1 MTLKTSVKPLSLIIA
16 SILLQACGG
25 GSGGGGS
32 TTANYGENEYDISSV
47 VDVNSSSNEIRD
59 DAAIDSEVGI
69 TATASDLD
77 VDYNTVTYTLSD
89 DANGMF
95 AIDASTG
102 VVTLASSLNFADAA
116 THTIEVTATS
126 ADTSTNFSA
135 FTVTVLDSA
144 APSIAL
150 GFPTANASVNA
161 DSLTLSGRFEL
172 AGEATLTTFTAK
184 NGAQAAID
192 VSANAGTWSTTA
204 ALTAD
209 SNNAITLTLTDS
221 NGKTATQ
228 VVNIEHFSPLS
239 GAQATMSGA
248 QGIAFD
254 AENNKAYISDENLP
268 GVYVLNL
275 SDNTSE
281 EFSGPNVGTGSL
293 FEDDL
298 EGGIALDAAN
308 NRLLVT
314 DDGRNAVIAVDLATG
329 NRSDFSVGNNI
340 SGPFGIA
347 IDVANERALLV
358 DTTLDGVLALSL
370 ADGTQ
375 TIISS
380 EKSGA
385 EVGTGDVSLTSPRD
399 IAINSTGTL
408 AYVVGTGAD
417 AVVAID
423 LSNGNR
429 SILSGSGTGTGTGFS
444 SIRGITLDETGNR
457 VLVSD
462 AGSGF
467 EGVIS
472 VDLTTGNRT
481 ELSGQNA
488 GATDTSGADFDS
500 TRAVVVDSANNR
512 LIVVDAD
519 ISAPV
524 AVDLTS
530 GDRSL
535 IQPPRAESPSVGT
548 GQALAD
554 ATGMALDPSGEALYV
569 ADDSADVIIKV
580 DLASGDRS
588 VVLASNG
595 TTMTQIRGIGFDT
608 ENNQLLAVDN
618 ADDVLVSI
626 DIALGSSALISS
638 NQEGDALTF
647 GSPRGHIAI
656 ESATSALVCDTSR
669 DTLYRVNLETGERSV
684 LAKDGSTDTALLE
697 GIQSVVI
704 DADNNRALVTS
715 SSSNGIYG
723 LVAVDLTSGATTLL
737 ANLSTDEPAV
747 GSGVDILNPRGLAL
761 DKANGRVLILDSG
774 SNADALVAVD
784 SNTLERTLI
793 ANAAEGNGD
802 LLSNALNGSNSM
814 VLDAENQRVFAVNTD
829 DNRIVVIDL
838 NSGDQAVVSK

>member
-1 MTLKTSVKPLSLIIA
+1 MSLKNSVKPLSLIIA

-25 GSGGGGS
+25 GSGGGVS
-32 TTANYGENEYDISSV
+32 TTANYGENEYDISPV
-47 VDVNSSSNEIRD
+47 VDVNSSSNEISD
-59 DAAIDSEVGI
+59 DAAIETEVGI

-77 VDYNTVTYTLSD
+77 VDYNTVTYALSD

-95 AIDASTG
+95 AINADTG
-102 VVTLASSLNFADAA
+102 VVTLAASLNFATAT
-116 THTIEVTATS
+116 THTIEITATS
-126 ADTSTNFSA
+126 ADTSTNSSA

-150 GFPTANASVNA
+150 AFPTANASVNS

-184 NGAQAAID
+184 NGSQAAID
-192 VSANAGTWSTTA
+192 VTAEAGTWSTTA

-209 SNNAITLTLTDS
+209 SGNAITLTLTDS

-228 VVNIEHFSPLS
+228 VVNIEHFAALS

-275 SDNTSE
+275 IDNTSE
-281 EFSGPNVGTGSL
+281 EFSGPNVGTGTL
-293 FEDDL
+293 FEADL

-314 DDGRNAVIAVDLATG
+314 DDGRNAVVSVDLTTG
-329 NRSDFSVGNNI
+329 NRTDLTVGGNI

-347 IDVANERALLV
+347 IDATNARALLV
-358 DTTLDGVLALSL
+358 DTTLDGVLAVSLS
-370 ADGTQ
+370 DGTQ

-385 EVGTGDVSLTSPRD
+385 EVGTGDVSLTSPRG
-399 IAINSTGTL
+399 IAVNSAGTL

-429 SILSGSGTGTGTGFS
+429 SILSGAAIGTGTDFS

-462 AGSGF
+462 AGNGF

-500 TRAVVVDSANNR
+500 TRAVVLDTANNR

-519 ISAPV
+519 VSAPV

-535 IQPPRAESPSVGT
+535 IQPPRAQSPMVGT

-569 ADDSADVIIKV
+569 ADDSSDMIIKI
-580 DLASGDRS
+580 DLASGDRT
-588 VVLASNG
+588 VVLESNG
-595 TTMTQIRGIGFDT
+595 ATLTQIRGLGFDT
-608 ENNQLLAVDN
+608 QNNQLLVVDN
-618 ADDVLVSI
+618 ADDVLMSV
-626 DIALGSSALISS
+626 DIALGSSSLISS

-669 DTLYRVNLETGERSV
+669 DTLYRVNLETGERTV
-684 LAKDGSTDTALLE
+684 LAKDGSTDTGLLE

-704 DADNNRALVTS
+704 DQANNRALVTS

-737 ANLSTDEPAV
+737 ANLSTDESPV
-747 GSGVDILNPRGLAL
+747 GSGIDVVNPRGLAL
-761 DKANGRVLILDSG
+761 DTDNGRVLILDA
-774 SNADALVAVD
+774 NADALVALD
-784 SNTLERTLI
+784 LDTLERTLI
-793 ANAAEGNGD
+793 ANGAEGNGD

-814 VLDAENQRVFAVNTD
+814 VLDAQNQRVFSINTD
-829 DNRIVVIDL
+829 DNRIVMIDL
-838 NSGDQAVVSK
+838 TSGDQAVVSK